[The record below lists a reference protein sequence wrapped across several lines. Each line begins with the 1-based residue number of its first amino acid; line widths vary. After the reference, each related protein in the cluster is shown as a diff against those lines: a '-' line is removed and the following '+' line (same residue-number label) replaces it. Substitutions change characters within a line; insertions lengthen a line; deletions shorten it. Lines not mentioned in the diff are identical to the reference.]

1 MNKIE
6 NILAKKWEKVT
17 LEERQYLRDIGVL
30 NGFGGAGQSW
40 IARKLIGCIVWD
52 FSIAIPDMH
61 DFWYAQGGD
70 KARRKEC
77 DEKFYQAMLQDIFDM
92 YMEDRITKTQQ
103 VLKSVIALLAW
114 CAIRLFGWKYFA
126 YKEKSI

>member
-1 MNKIE
+1 MHKLE
-6 NILAKKWEKVT
+6 NIICKKWEQVT

-30 NGFGGAGQSW
+30 NGFGGASQSW
-40 IARKLIGCIVWD
+40 ASRKLIGLILKD
-52 FSIAIPDMH
+52 FNIASADKH
-61 DFWYAQGGD
+61 DFWYAKGGD